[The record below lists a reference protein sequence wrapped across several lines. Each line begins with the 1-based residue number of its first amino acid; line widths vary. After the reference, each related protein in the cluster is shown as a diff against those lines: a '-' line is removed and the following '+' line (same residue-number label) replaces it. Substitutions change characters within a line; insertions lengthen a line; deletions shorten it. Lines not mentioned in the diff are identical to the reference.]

1 MFILM
6 GDEISIIELLFISKI
21 VPSKSEAR
29 RLMSQNGVSV
39 NNEVVNINFKILKKE
54 LKNGIIIRKGKKNF
68 FKVFKI

>member
-29 RLMSQNGVSV
+29 KLMSQNGVSV